1 MVLGVAFGSLGAAL
15 IGMYLAGREG
25 HSLLQIPMTMW
36 PLLLADCLGIGLYGI
51 MSALATSYA
60 DRTPSTHS
68 LSSRPFTSLLSL
80 SRMHTLSSPHHHAGS
95 SRAPRSPFFY

>member
-51 MSALATSYA
+51 MSALATSHA
-60 DRTPSTHS
+60 DRGALYP
-68 LSSRPFTSLLSL
+68 LSL
-80 SRMHTLSSPHHHAGS
+80 SRPSPASLSLTHAHPLPHHHAGS

>member
-68 LSSRPFTSLLSL
+68 HPSPVPSPRFSL
-80 SRMHTLSSPHHHAGS
+80 SHACTPSPHHHAGS